1 MLKRG
6 AALLSAKFKVTV
18 AVSAAAISFDKPF
31 DYLVPLHLEDQAEAG
46 KRAIVPFGSGNRK
59 RVGIILSKD
68 SVPDSDVSKLKYI
81 ISVEDETPVLNAE
94 MLELA
99 DWLRE
104 TTFCTYYDAV
114 KTMIPSGMNINIKEH
129 YKPLDSADVS
139 LLSAEEAETFDE
151 LSKAFDPD
159 SEAEKIKKQGKGLLL
174 ESLIAKKFV
183 EYTVDGKQNV
193 GDSTVKMAELT
204 KEYLNSPEDFKLTVK
219 QKALVKIIFEN
230 DEISVKEACY
240 LSGVGNSVEK
250 KLVEKGIVREYD
262 YEVFRTV
269 EMSVENK
276 RSFCDIV
283 LTDEQQVVFDKVNS
297 KCREN
302 KAHCFLLHGVTGSG
316 KTSVFEKLIGEC
328 IESGKQAILLIPEIS
343 LTPQTVRR
351 FRELFGETVAVI
363 HSSLSL
369 GQRLDEYKR
378 IKRGLAKIAVGTR
391 SAVFAPFDNIGLI
404 IVDEEGERSYK
415 SDSSPRYHAI
425 EVAKKRCRTHNA
437 VLLLASATPS
447 IESYYYAQKGVYEL
461 LEMKK
466 RYSGFSL
473 PQVGVVDMSEERNE
487 GNSSEFSNILIDEI
501 NENLKNNE
509 QTILLLNRRGYHTI
523 ISCCDCHQPVY
534 CPNCSIPMT
543 YHKVNDLLMCHYC
556 GHSQPMSESC
566 PQCGSTRMKQM
577 GFGTQKLE
585 EQLEKLFPT
594 ARILRMDADTTM
606 SRYSYEKN
614 FKDFGKG
621 KYDIMIGTQMIGKG
635 LDFPNVTL
643 VGILSIDKALYAGD
657 FRSYERTFS
666 LVAQVVGR
674 AGRGQKKGRAYLQTF
689 MPDHYVL
696 NLAARQDYHGFYN
709 EEISIRKALL
719 FPPVCDICV
728 IGINSEDEAKAA
740 SLSAGLLNIVKKL
753 VEEGLKLPLRVLG
766 PVRCSY
772 GKINGKYRYRL
783 ILKCKNTSD
792 FREFVREILARSV
805 KLQEFKDCNIY
816 ADINGDIGI

>member
-1 MLKRG
+1 M
-6 AALLSAKFKVTV
+6 SANIKVIV

-31 DYLVPLHLEDQAEAG
+31 DYLVPVHLEGKAAVG
-46 KRAIVPFGSGNRK
+46 KRTVVPFGKGNRK
-59 RVGIILSKD
+59 RVGMILDVS
-68 SVPDSDVSKLKYI
+68 PISDEDISKLKYI
-81 ISVEDETPVLNAE
+81 MSIEDENPVLNEE

-99 DWLRE
+99 KWLRD

-114 KTMIPSGMNINIKEH
+114 KTMIPTGMNINIKEH
-129 YKPLDSADVS
+129 YNPLSEKNVSA
-139 LLSAEEAETFDE
+139 LSENEAEVFFRLERSDN
-151 LSKAFDPD
+151 PD
-159 SEAEKIKKQGKGLLL
+159 IEGEEIKKQGKGLLL
-174 ESLIAKKFV
+174 ESLIAKGYV
-183 EYTVDGKQNV
+183 QYEMDGKQSI

-204 KEYLNSPEDFKLTVK
+204 REYLDSPDDFKLTVK
-219 QKALVKIIFEN
+219 QKALVNILSGN

-240 LSGVGNSVEK
+240 LSGVGSSVEK
-250 KLVEKGIVREYD
+250 KLVEKGVVREYD

-269 EMSVENK
+269 EMSTENS
-276 RSFCDIV
+276 RNLDDVV
-283 LTDEQQVVFDKVNS
+283 LTDEQQAVFDRVNGQMA
-297 KCREN
+297 EN

-316 KTSVFEKLIGEC
+316 KTSVFEKLIGRC
-328 IESGKQAILLIPEIS
+328 IDSGKQAILLIPEIS

-369 GQRLDEYKR
+369 GQRMDEYKR

-415 SDSSPRYHAI
+415 SDSAPRYHAI
-425 EVAKKRCRTHNA
+425 EVAKKRCRSHNA

-473 PQVGVVDMSEERNE
+473 PQVGVVDMSEERSE
-487 GNSSEFSNILIDEI
+487 GNSSEFSNILINEI
-501 NENLKNNE
+501 NENLKNKE

-556 GHSQPMSESC
+556 GHSQPLNESC
-566 PQCGSTRMKQM
+566 TSCGSTRMKQM

-585 EQLEKLFPT
+585 EQLEGLFPT
-594 ARILRMDADTTM
+594 AKILRMDADTTM

-614 FKDFGKG
+614 FKDFSKG

-643 VGILSIDKALYAGD
+643 VGILSVDKALYAGD

-666 LVAQVVGR
+666 LAAQVVGR
-674 AGRGQKKGRAYLQTF
+674 AGRGSKKGRAYLQTF

-696 NLAARQDYHGFYN
+696 NLAARQDYHSFYN

-728 IGINSEDEAKAA
+728 IGVSGEDETKVAA
-740 SLSAGLLNIVKKL
+740 LSAGLLGIVKKL
-753 VEEGLKLPLRVLG
+753 VEEGVKLPLRVLG

-783 ILKCKNTSD
+783 ILKCKNTAD
-792 FREFVREILARSV
+792 FREFVRKILALGG
-805 KLQEFKDCNIY
+805 KLPEFKECSIY

>member
-1 MLKRG
+1 MADKM
-6 AALLSAKFKVTV
+6 KVSV
-18 AVSAAAISFDKPF
+18 AVSSAAFAFDKPF
-31 DYLVPLHLEDQAEAG
+31 DYLVPDYLADKAEAG
-46 KRAIVPFGSGNRK
+46 KRVVVPFGKGNRK
-59 RVGIILSKD
+59 RVGLILGVDDISECNT
-68 SVPDSDVSKLKYI
+68 SRLKYI
-81 ISVEDETPVLNAE
+81 ISIEDETPVLNDE
-94 MLELA
+94 MLKLA
-99 DWLRE
+99 DWLRD
-104 TTFCTYYDAV
+104 TTFCTYFDAV
-114 KTMIPSGMNINIKEH
+114 KTMLPTGMNINIKEH
-129 YKPLDSADVS
+129 YKPLHNTDIS
-139 LLSAEEAETFDE
+139 LLSTDEAD
-151 LSKAFDPD
+151 AFEKLLQAINPD
-159 SEAEKIKKQGKGLLL
+159 TEAEKIKKQGKGLLL
-174 ESLIAKKFV
+174 ESLVAKGFV
-183 EYTVDGKQNV
+183 EYAVDGKQSV

-204 KEYLNSPEDFKLTVK
+204 KEYLNSPENFKLTVK
-219 QKALVKIIFEN
+219 QKALVKILSEN

-240 LSGVGNSVEK
+240 LSGVGSSVEK
-250 KLVEKGIVREYD
+250 KLVEKGVIREYD

-276 RSFCDIV
+276 RSLSDIV
-283 LTDEQQVVFDKVNS
+283 LTDEQQAVFDKVNS
-297 KCREN
+297 KRIEN

-328 IESGKQAILLIPEIS
+328 IESENQAILLIPEIS

-363 HSSLSL
+363 HSGLSL

-556 GHSQPMSESC
+556 GHSQPMGENC
-566 PQCGSTRMKQM
+566 AQCGSTHMKQM

-585 EQLEKLFPT
+585 EQLEKLFP
-594 ARILRMDADTTM
+594 AAKILRMDADTTM

-696 NLAARQDYHGFYN
+696 NLAARQDYYGFYN

-740 SLSAGLLNIVKKL
+740 SLSMGIHAIIKKVAGNGIKI
-753 VEEGLKLPLRVLG
+753 PLRVLI
-766 PVRCSY
+766 PVKCSY
-772 GKINGKYRYRL
+772 GKINGKYRYR
-783 ILKCKNTSD
+783 IIIKCKNTAE
-792 FREFVREILARSV
+792 FREFLRNVLAQSA
-805 KLQEFKDCNIY
+805 KLDEFKNCNVY